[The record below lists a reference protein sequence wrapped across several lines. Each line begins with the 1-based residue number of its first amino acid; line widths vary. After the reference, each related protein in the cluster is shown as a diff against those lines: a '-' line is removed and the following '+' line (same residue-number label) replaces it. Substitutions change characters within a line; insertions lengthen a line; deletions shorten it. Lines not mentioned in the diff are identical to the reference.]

1 MIPYYHEYYYGRL
14 DGMARYGEDLPLQA
28 RSIAKLADEPFSW
41 VLPGHGRRHHFA
53 TAGERATALRAAAE
67 EFAADPMG
75 KTAPGF
81 VYVTPG
87 GANG

>member
-1 MIPYYHEYYYGRL
+1 MWGAPRGGWRAT
-14 DGMARYGEDLPLQA
+14 ARTCRCRLQA

-53 TAGERATALRAAAE
+53 TAGERAAAIRTAAE

-81 VYVTPG
+81 VYVTPAGPNGSG
-87 GANG
+87 GQ

>member
-1 MIPYYHEYYYGRL
+1 MIPYCHEFYYGRL

-53 TAGERATALRAAAE
+53 TAGERAAALRAAAE

-81 VYVTPG
+81 VYATPG
-87 GANG
+87 ATNG

>member
-1 MIPYYHEYYYGRL
+1 M
-14 DGMARYGEDLPLQA
+14 QA

-53 TAGERATALRAAAE
+53 TAGERAAAIRTAAEEFAAE

-81 VYVTPG
+81 VYVTPAGPNAGSG
-87 GANG
+87 GQ

>member
-1 MIPYYHEYYYGRL
+1 MLSSSESARQIPGL
-14 DGMARYGEDLPLQA
+14 DPMQA

-53 TAGERATALRAAAE
+53 TAGERAAAIRTAAE

-87 GANG
+87 PNAGSGAQWGQ

>member
-1 MIPYYHEYYYGRL
+1 
-14 DGMARYGEDLPLQA
+14 
-28 RSIAKLADEPFSW
+28 

-53 TAGERATALRAAAE
+53 TAGERAAAIRTAAE

-87 GANG
+87 PNAGSEGQ